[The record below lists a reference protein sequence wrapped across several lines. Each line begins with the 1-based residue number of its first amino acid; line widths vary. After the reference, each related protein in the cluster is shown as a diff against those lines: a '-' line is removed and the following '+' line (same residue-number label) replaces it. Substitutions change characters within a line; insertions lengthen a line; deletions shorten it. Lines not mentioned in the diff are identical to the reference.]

1 MWDLLGTM
9 GTVPATDLQQT
20 VDAVWRM
27 EAAKIVATLT
37 RTVGDVGLAEDL
49 AQEALVDA
57 LTQWPDTGV
66 PRNAGAWLTTVAKR
80 KAIDHWRR
88 QDNLDAK
95 YATLARELETQ
106 IDEPAWD
113 PDRIDDDV
121 LRLIFISSHP
131 VLSREGQIAL
141 TLRVVGGL
149 TTEEIASAF
158 LSSTPTIA
166 ARITRAKKTLAAAN
180 VPFEVPDRSEYPQ
193 RLSAV
198 LSVIYLIYNEGYSA
212 SFGQRWIRDELCSE
226 ALRLGRV
233 LAALVPDEPEVHG
246 LVSLMEFQ
254 SSRFAARTDADGST
268 DPAGGPGP
276 HEVGPRADRPRG
288 RRAGTRRP
296 GRREEGHRL
305 GPVRAAGCAGRM
317 PCHRADA
324 PPTPTG
330 TGSSRCTTGC
340 SRSAP
345 SPVVELNRAVA
356 VAMASGPAA
365 ALEIVDGL
373 TGLDGSYLLPSV
385 RGELLV
391 PPRPQRRGRRRVR
404 PRRRAHRQRA
414 RTRSADGQGCS
425 SQGRLGS
432 GHPGAGRHGRR
443 RRGVEHVDGDVVV
456 AVTAD
461 LMQSRRRGDDVVGV
475 VAGHRIVGDRG
486 AASARRRR
494 SRPFVSRGSSRSST
508 VAQRAAPPGSSRLPT
523 APRDRNALAG
533 HGSSSDLRNSVTRSR
548 RIRRRLSRR

>member
-1 MWDLLGTM
+1 M
-9 GTVPATDLQQT
+9 PATDLQQT

-49 AQEALVDA
+49 AADALVEA
-57 LTQWPDTGV
+57 LTQWPTTGV

-95 YATLARELETQ
+95 YATLARDLETHN
-106 IDEPAWD
+106 DEPAWD

-121 LRLIFISSHP
+121 LRLIFISTHP

-149 TTEEIASAF
+149 TTDEIARAF
-158 LSSTPTIA
+158 LASTPTVA
-166 ARITRAKKTLAAAN
+166 ARITRAKKTLAAAE
-180 VPFEVPDRSEYPQ
+180 VPFEVPDRSEHPR

-254 SSRFAARTDADGST
+254 SSRFSARIDAAGAPVMLEDQDRTKWDRAQIGRGVAALERAARAVEKRGSGWGPYALQAALAECHATAPTSADTDWKRIVALYDGLIRIS
-268 DPAGGPGP
+268 
-276 HEVGPRADRPRG
+276 
-288 RRAGTRRP
+288 
-296 GRREEGHRL
+296 
-305 GPVRAAGCAGRM
+305 
-317 PCHRADA
+317 
-324 PPTPTG
+324 
-330 TGSSRCTTGC
+330 
-340 SRSAP
+340 P
-345 SPVVELNRAVA
+345 SPVIQLNRAVA

-373 TGLDGSYLLPSV
+373 SGLDGSYLLPSV
-385 RGELLV
+385 RGELL
-391 PPRPQRRGRRRVR
+391 
-404 PRRRAHRQRA
+404 A
-414 RTRSADGQGCS
+414 
-425 SQGRLGS
+425 RLGRTAEAV
-432 GHPGAGRHGRR
+432 GEFTRAAELTDNERER
-443 RRGVEHVDGDVVV
+443 DVLKDK
-456 AVTAD
+456 AI
-461 LMQSRRRGDDVVGV
+461 R
-475 VAGHRIVGDRG
+475 
-486 AASARRRR
+486 AAS
-494 SRPFVSRGSSRSST
+494 G
-508 VAQRAAPPGSSRLPT
+508 
-523 APRDRNALAG
+523 
-533 HGSSSDLRNSVTRSR
+533 
-548 RIRRRLSRR
+548 